1 MIKVIFRTDQYRGDH
16 SADVNILFN
25 VKDGETVEQLVNRIG
40 MKNPS
45 DTIEIKLIQEED
57 NPPSN
62 GVK

>member
-1 MIKVIFRTDQYRGDH
+1 
-16 SADVNILFN
+16 